1 MNKLKEIF
9 NAVMA
14 TFIRIGF
21 IFVILS
27 ITVDSMTR
35 IYFSYMPL
43 DTWIDFQSVT
53 VTNDRDQPVV
63 VVTRKAVSRSI
74 SVFHRTLLIRYPE
87 ERRGCT
93 NSTVTILDDPTITS
107 VVVPLDRILSDNCAK
122 ILGDKPTNAMLQ
134 VSYIFE
140 FPYGVKRATTR
151 YSNQF
156 SIYYDGKGY
165 HVAKPLSDDE
175 LSKIERGPDDPAAPD
190 AQPTDP
196 D

>member
-1 MNKLKEIF
+1 MLSYIRDVF
-9 NAVMA
+9 NTVMA
-14 TFIRIGF
+14 TLIRIGF
-21 IFVILS
+21 IFILLS

-43 DTWIDFQSVT
+43 DTWIDFQDVT

-93 NSTVTILDDPTITS
+93 NSTVTLLDDPTITS
-107 VVVPLDRILSDNCAK
+107 VVVPLDRILSDNCGA
-122 ILGDKPTNAMLQ
+122 ILGDKPTNAVLQ

-156 SIYYDGKGY
+156 SISHDEKGY
-165 HVAKPLSDDE
+165 HVAKPLSQDE
-175 LSKIERGPDDPAAPD
+175 LVKLSHPDMADEPAD
-190 AQPTDP
+190 
-196 D
+196 